1 MNTSNFS
8 YSEEAFLLNSL
19 HEVVKVW
26 ASGNGKADFSL
37 KIKDGTADLQLAF
50 KLGRPCDDHVVPPHH
65 YNLQQPQHGLHHEQ
79 LLPRRPRRRHK
90 GPARR
95 EKDRARAEQHQAC
108 LKSKSAES
116 AEILLLFKGRILPL
130 KNYEEMKSTVSVNHA
145 SSPTTPARGGST
157 DPAWIPNRAAASA
170 PHQTPITQAKKT
182 SLSPKYID
190 YNLVRKKLFP
200 LQTPH
205 DPPAHEDPQS
215 VPETSKEFQRREDN
229 LWARIFSNGS

>member
-37 KIKDGTADLQLAF
+37 KIKDGAAELQLAF

-65 YNLQQPQHGLHHEQ
+65 YNLQQPQHDLHHEQ

-116 AEILLLFKGRILPL
+116 ADILLPFQGKILPL
-130 KNYEEMKSTVSVNHA
+130 ENDEEMKSTVSVNPT
-145 SSPTTPARGGST
+145 SSATPPTPAR
-157 DPAWIPNRAAASA
+157 
-170 PHQTPITQAKKT
+170 
-182 SLSPKYID
+182 
-190 YNLVRKKLFP
+190 
-200 LQTPH
+200 
-205 DPPAHEDPQS
+205 
-215 VPETSKEFQRREDN
+215 
-229 LWARIFSNGS
+229 